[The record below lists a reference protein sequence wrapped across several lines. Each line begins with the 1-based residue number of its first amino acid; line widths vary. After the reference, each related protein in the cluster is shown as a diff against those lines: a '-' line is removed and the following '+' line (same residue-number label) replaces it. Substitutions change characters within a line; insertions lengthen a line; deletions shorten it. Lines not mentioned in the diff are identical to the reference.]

1 MHPSDFHCYRNLE
14 ELSAKN
20 QGKMKLLILHLC
32 ATINICLLCFP
43 YKSFCADNKF
53 KECKKARY
61 CGNQTIRFPFYT
73 DDIPQYCGF
82 PGFELTCINKDVL
95 LLNLFDDQYK
105 ITQVFYA
112 NNSFRVSNVL
122 SLRSGFCSL
131 SKIRN
136 LELPGGDERFELHSS
151 STLILF
157 SNCTSQSGDRFSK
170 NKVGCDL
177 KKDGADWVLAMKT
190 DDPDVDFAYEAC
202 ESVVLAPVH
211 DYGEDGDT
219 DYLNLIRNGFDLKW
233 TVTGCR
239 ECKDSA
245 SSKGKLGVKVGLGA
259 LAAGVLISAVL
270 LFFFWSKCSSCRYL
284 ISSKSVRKDREKVEA
299 FLKLQGNNAPKRFR
313 YRDIKKMTQSF
324 KSKLGQGGYG
334 GVYKGKLPDERA
346 VAVKILNTSKSDG
359 EEFLNEV
366 ASISRTSHVNIV
378 SLLGFCFEGP
388 KRALVYE
395 FMPNGSLEKFQS
407 DGKSSAAQQLR
418 WQTLNEIALG
428 IARGLEYL
436 HRGCSTRILHF
447 DIKPHNIL
455 LDEKFCPK
463 ISDFGLAKLCLGEE
477 SIISMQDMRG
487 TPGYIAPEIFSRNFG
502 GVSHKSDVYSYGMM
516 ILEMIGA
523 KNNINEEVDNCSS
536 KYFPDW
542 IYDRLELNADQIKLA
557 DISDEVEEEST
568 RKMLI
573 VGLWCIQTHP
583 SDRPS
588 IKRVLEMLEGN
599 VKSLRIP
606 TRPLLK
612 STEEPLETFSTT

>member
-1 MHPSDFHCYRNLE
+1 
-14 ELSAKN
+14 
-20 QGKMKLLILHLC
+20 MKSNLIL
-32 ATINICLLCFP
+32 
-43 YKSFCADNKF
+43 
-53 KECKKARY
+53 
-61 CGNQTIRFPFYT
+61 
-73 DDIPQYCGF
+73 
-82 PGFELTCINKDVL
+82 
-95 LLNLFDDQYK
+95 
-105 ITQVFYA
+105 
-112 NNSFRVSNVL
+112 
-122 SLRSGFCSL
+122 
-131 SKIRN
+131 
-136 LELPGGDERFELHSS
+136 
-151 STLILF
+151 
-157 SNCTSQSGDRFSK
+157 
-170 NKVGCDL
+170 
-177 KKDGADWVLAMKT
+177 LA
-190 DDPDVDFAYEAC
+190 A
-202 ESVVLAPVH
+202 
-211 DYGEDGDT
+211 
-219 DYLNLIRNGFDLKW
+219 
-233 TVTGCR
+233 
-239 ECKDSA
+239 
-245 SSKGKLGVKVGLGA
+245 GA

-284 ISSKSVRKDREKVEA
+284 ISSKSVRKDYEKVEA

-334 GVYKGKLPDERA
+334 GVYKGKLPDKRA

-395 FMPNGSLEKFQS
+395 FMPNGSLEKFLS
-407 DGKSSAAQQLR
+407 DGKSSAAQQLG

-542 IYDRLELNADQIKLA
+542 IYDRLELNADQIELA
-557 DISDEVEEEST
+557 DISDEVEEESR

-612 STEEPLETFSTT
+612 SIEEPLKTFSTT